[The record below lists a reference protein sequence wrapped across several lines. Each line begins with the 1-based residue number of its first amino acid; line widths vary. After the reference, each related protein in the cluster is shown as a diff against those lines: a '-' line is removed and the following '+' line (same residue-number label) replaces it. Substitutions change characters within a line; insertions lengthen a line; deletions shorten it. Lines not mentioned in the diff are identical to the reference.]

1 MPLAA
6 SPSVEFISGNAKQTN
21 KHRPDT
27 WIQVVATDVN
37 LEMLQMAK
45 TKHKAEVGDAGP
57 VVEIMT
63 SDAEALAF
71 PDSSFDVVVDTFGK
85 QRTPCVLS
93 V

>member
-6 SPSVEFISGNAKQTN
+6 TPSREFISGNAKQTN
-21 KHRPDT
+21 KNRPDT
-27 WIQVVATDVN
+27 CGFKVVATDVN

-85 QRTPCVLS
+85 QRTP
-93 V
+93 